1 MKGNNTILTMM
12 KKELARFFGDRR
24 MVMTT
29 VLLPGLMIFV
39 MYHFMGDAMSS
50 QFEVENFKPK
60 CQVVNV
66 PQEMEPTLK
75 KSGFQ
80 LKTVHSKQDQEKA
93 KDLIR
98 EKELDLLIVF
108 PENFTATA
116 EEYEIASGK
125 EAPEIQVYYNSADT
139 ESDNAFTVLTDLF
152 DQYESSMTNKF
163 DVNRG
168 EGGYDMA
175 TKEDTA
181 GMVFSSMLPFLLLIF
196 LYSGCI
202 AVAPE
207 AIAGE
212 KERGTIASLLIT
224 PAKRSHIALGK
235 IAALSIITLLSGA
248 SSALGTIL
256 SLPELMGQQGEKL
269 NGAVYTVSDY
279 LLLSVV
285 IMSTVLVLVTLISI
299 ISAFARTIKEAQTYV
314 TPLMIV
320 VMLVGITAMFGGGA
334 KDAIYYYMIPIYNSV
349 QSMIGIFSFEVVPS
363 NILVTAVS
371 NLVVTGVGITVLAKM
386 FNSEYV
392 MFHK

>member
-93 KDLIR
+93 KDLIK

>member
-29 VLLPGLMIFV
+29 ILLPGLMIFV

-50 QFEVENFKPK
+50 QFEVENFKPE

-66 PQEMEPTLK
+66 PQEMEPMLEK
-75 KSGFQ
+75 NGFQ
-80 LKTVHSKQDQEKA
+80 LKTVHNSQDQEKA
-93 KDLIR
+93 KDLIK

-108 PENFTATA
+108 PENFTANTA
-116 EEYEIASGK
+116 KYEIASGE

-139 ESDNAFTVLTDLF
+139 ESDNAFNVLSGLF

-168 EGGYDMA
+168 EDGYDMA

-235 IAALSIITLLSGA
+235 IAALSVITLLSGA

-256 SLPELMGQQGEKL
+256 SLPELMGQQGESV

-334 KDAIYYYMIPIYNSV
+334 KEDIYYYLIPIYNSV
-349 QSMIGIFSFEVVPS
+349 QSMIGIFSFEVVTS
-363 NILVTAVS
+363 NILVTVFS
-371 NLVVTGVGITVLAKM
+371 NLVVTGAGITVLAGM